1 MELGSAI
8 EALSTAKTKDEAFAV
23 FCAAMKAYGYQK
35 VTYTLC
41 TDHPSLGLA
50 KQHGL
55 STSYPDD
62 WMKEYKSKNFFK
74 DDPVINRCMRSIT
87 PFLWDDMMALDYA
100 DDKTHVA
107 WQIMH
112 DAEDAGVTDG
122 IGISFVSPYGEL
134 SGLGLA
140 RTHREKEKIDY
151 DMLARIHFLS
161 AYFHEAYRELSVK
174 PPAISLTEKE
184 QEVLCWAVEG
194 KTDDDIATLMN
205 ISFNTV
211 RFHWRNIFKKLNV
224 FNKIHAV
231 TKALRLKLIL
241 PGTITY

>member
-1 MELGSAI
+1 MELGSTV
-8 EALSTAKTKDEAFAV
+8 EALNSAETKDEAFSI
-23 FCAAMKAYGYQK
+23 FCAAMKSYGYEK

-62 WMKEYKSKNFFK
+62 WMKEYQSKNFFRA
-74 DDPVINRCMRSIT
+74 DPVIKECMRGLT
-87 PFLWDDMMALDYA
+87 PFLWDDMMAREYA
-100 DDKTHVA
+100 DDKDHVA
-107 WQIMH
+107 WQIIQN
-112 DAEDAGVTDG
+112 AEDAGVADG

-134 SGLGLA
+134 SGLGVA
-140 RTHREKEKIDY
+140 RTHREKERVDY
-151 DMLARIHFLS
+151 DTLARIHFLS
-161 AYFHEAYRELSVK
+161 AYFHEAYRELTLK
-174 PPAISLTEKE
+174 PETINLTEKE

-205 ISFNTV
+205 ISFHTV

-241 PGTITY
+241 PGSITY